1 MIVQWVQLFWK
12 KIKMIS
18 SVLSIIL
25 KSTEWDDLPMVFKS
39 FSLLWYHKH
48 YIISTHNCNGF
59 FHLIYITCNF
69 VLGLNA
75 KQKPNRLEIVRNE

>member
-1 MIVQWVQLFWK
+1 
-12 KIKMIS
+12 
-18 SVLSIIL
+18 
-25 KSTEWDDLPMVFKS
+25 MVFKS

-48 YIISTHNCNGF
+48 YVISTHNCNGF